1 MCPIPAG
8 PVRLLAFRPVVGR
21 SKRQPNLSVHRI
33 ADVHPFLFGRG
44 IILKILVQEIGI
56 PRLEKV
62 GRNLAIVG
70 ILLVVAWPLPPGA
83 GQTPSA
89 VPPTFFGM
97 TLTNQTHWPQDSVGA
112 LAKAPNVTWSY
123 SEPQR
128 GVFDW
133 TNLDLWVQTAAAHKV
148 DFFFSNALVPP
159 WAAANL
165 STCAP
170 TYQGSPVEG
179 CTSTVANIQ
188 DWDNFV
194 TALATRYKGRLIY
207 ELWNEPNAKTFTG
220 TVAEM
225 VTLTSHEYNIIRSI
239 DPGAVIIT
247 PGCTYGVRGAADC
260 LDQYFSAGGPTGVDV
275 ISWHGYWPDPEHVIS
290 EIGKLRTMMAKYGI
304 SSKPLWDTEGA
315 WTGVLTAQQQA
326 GFVAR
331 YYLAHASAG
340 ASRFYWYAWDSPTT
354 GTMWEPI
361 IGLRPDAIAYQQ
373 VYDWLVGATMS
384 SPCNIATDSTWTCT
398 LTRPGGYQAVAVW
411 NSVGTA
417 SYTAAPIYK
426 SYKDLAGNTH
436 PVQGS
441 VNVSYN
447 PILLESQGRP
457 AAPTD
462 LSVISIK

>member
-1 MCPIPAG
+1 MQKTG
-8 PVRLLAFRPVVGR
+8 M
-21 SKRQPNLSVHRI
+21 
-33 ADVHPFLFGRG
+33 
-44 IILKILVQEIGI
+44 
-56 PRLEKV
+56 PRLGKV
-62 GRNLAIVG
+62 GWNLAIVG
-70 ILLVVAWPLPPGA
+70 ILLVIAGRLPPGA

-89 VPPTFFGM
+89 IPPTFFGM

-247 PGCTYGVRGAADC
+247 PGCTYGVSGAADC

-315 WTGVLTAQQQA
+315 WTAVLTAPQQA

-354 GTMWEPI
+354 GTMWDPI
-361 IGLRPDAIAYQQ
+361 TGLRPDAIAYQQ
-373 VYDWLVGATMS
+373 VYDWIVGATMS
-384 SPCNIATDSTWTCT
+384 SPCNMAINSTWTCT

-411 NSVGTA
+411 NSAGTA
-417 SYTAAPIYK
+417 GYAPATIYK
-426 SYKDLAGNTH
+426 SYKDLAGNVH

-441 VNVSYN
+441 VNVGYN
-447 PILLESQGRP
+447 PILLESQSRP
-457 AAPTD
+457 AAPTN